1 MFRLWKVLDD
11 CRQID
16 AIRLHRSYLVR
27 IVFINLFALGLF
39 TANVI
44 GQEEQGNDKE
54 YEESSKEDSAK
65 PSKERYDKS
74 SRTPAQKKISSE
86 LLDRIHGKQNK
97 TRQPTTPETRSND
110 DAQPENITLVDIKAE
125 VTESLLLH
133 IETLGGVIINNFPE
147 YQAIRAE
154 IPVEELETLAES
166 SDVESIRAA
175 DIYQL
180 QR

>member
-1 MFRLWKVLDD
+1 MFFLWKVLNI
-11 CRQID
+11 CRQTD
-16 AIRLHRSYLVR
+16 VIRVYSSYLAL
-27 IVFINLFALGLF
+27 IVFINLFVLGLL
-39 TANVI
+39 TENVI
-44 GQEEQGNDKE
+44 GQEEHGNDKE
-54 YEESSKEDSAK
+54 FEESSKEESVK
-65 PSKERYDKS
+65 PSEKRYDKS

-133 IETLGGVIINNFPE
+133 IETLGGIIINNFPE
-147 YQAIRAE
+147 YQAIRAK
-154 IPVEELETLAES
+154 IPVKELETLAES